1 MSIGVGIHKY
11 YGTYNYL
18 PTYANNKN
26 IVFQTGHP
34 WFSILTRT
42 GVFKGKENHDKFPAD
57 LVIPCHPLKNNS
69 DTYPFFLSISFKK
82 EIMFLFHC

>member
-18 PTYANNKN
+18 LTYANNKN
-26 IVFQTGHP
+26 IAFQTGHP

-57 LVIPCHPLKNNS
+57 LVILVI
-69 DTYPFFLSISFKK
+69 L
-82 EIMFLFHC
+82 